1 MNSSNSVTLETD
13 RGRPLQSMTVAL
25 VALTVCVMAFYS
37 FQSVDTEAGYGLM
50 SLFPTAVVVITAL
63 YTKRTIESL
72 FIGVLVGLIMTNPV
86 GEFIPALGDTFL
98 DVFMNET
105 VAWIFIACGLMGSM
119 IGLVTIGGGAAA
131 FGNWLTKRVHSKKG
145 TLFSTMGLG
154 MLIFIDDYLNAMTI
168 GSSMRKAADKVKTSR
183 EFLSYV
189 VDSTAAPVCII
200 LPFSTWAVFFSGLLE
215 ENGVAGKGDGMSLFI
230 QAIPYMLYAW
240 ICLLIVLL
248 AISGKLPLL
257 GRMKAAEARAESTGQ
272 VLSAEDEPYSQDLQE
287 EAKATN
293 LLNFF
298 VPIGSLIFFT
308 WYFDI
313 DIMSGAMA
321 AIFVTLALYLVQR
334 LMSMLQMFDAILN
347 GFVSMIAPLGT
358 LFCGFMLA
366 EVNNTLGT
374 TEYVIHTTTPYM
386 TSDLLPA
393 VTFLI
398 MAGLAFAT
406 ASFWGIFVVG
416 MPIILP
422 LTQAVDA
429 NMALVIGAM
438 ISASAFGS
446 HACFY
451 GDSTVLSAKACGIS
465 PMSHAI
471 TQLPYALLGG
481 FLATIGFLLLG
492 FLL

>member
-1 MNSSNSVTLETD
+1 MSNYNSVNLETD
-13 RGRPLQSMTVAL
+13 RSFSFQYLVVA
-25 VALTVCVMAFYS
+25 VICLTVCAVSFYS
-37 FQSVDTEAGYGLM
+37 FYSYDETIGYGLL
-50 SLFPTAVVVITAL
+50 SLFPTAIVVVTAI

-72 FIGVLVGLIMTNPV
+72 FIGVLVGLLMTNPI
-86 GEFIPALGDTFL
+86 GEFIPALGVTFL
-98 DVFMNET
+98 DVFMNDT

-131 FGNWLTKRVHSKKG
+131 FGEWLTKKVKTKKG

-154 MLIFIDDYLNAMTI
+154 LLIFIDDYLNAMTI

-183 EFLSYV
+183 EFLSYI

-200 LPFSTWAVFFSGLLE
+200 IPFSTWAVFFSGLLE
-215 ENGVAGKGDGMSLFI
+215 ENGVVGKGDGLSMFI

-240 ICLLIVLL
+240 ISLLVVFL
-248 AISGKLPLL
+248 AISGKIPLL
-257 GRMKAAEARAESTGQ
+257 GKMKEAERRAEQTGE
-272 VLSAEDEPYSQDLQE
+272 VLSQEDIPFSKDLE
-287 EAKATN
+287 DAKATHTI
-293 LLNFF
+293 NFF

-308 WYFDI
+308 WFFGI

-321 AIFVTLALYLVQR
+321 AIFITLALYLAQR
-334 LMSMLQMFDAILN
+334 LLSLYKMFDAILN

-358 LFCGFMLA
+358 LFCGFMLS

-374 TEYVIHTTTPYM
+374 TEYVIHATTSFM
-386 TSDLLPA
+386 SASLLPA
-393 VTFLI
+393 IAFIV
-398 MAGLAFAT
+398 MAALAFAT

-422 LTQAVDA
+422 LAMAVDA
-429 NMALVIGAM
+429 NLVLVIGSM
-438 ISASAFGS
+438 ISAAAFGS

-465 PMSHAI
+465 PMSHAMS
-471 TQLPYALLGG
+471 QLPYALLGG
-481 FLATIGFLLLG
+481 FLATIGYLILG
-492 FLL
+492 YLA